1 MRMGIFNAETQR
13 RRMKRNQNEIANL
26 DNIIMNGN
34 QNSFVRNMLSSASL
48 RLCVSILLLAFG
60 TLAQSDGSQQ
70 NKTGR
75 AGTFAI
81 VNARIVTV
89 SGAVIENG
97 TVVIQNGKIT
107 AVGAG
112 VPVPS
117 GAERIDGK
125 GLSVYPGMIDAA
137 SAMGLAEIG
146 QGANATIDA
155 AETGTNNANAKA
167 ISGVNPHSSHINVT
181 RVNGI
186 TTVMS
191 MPAGGV
197 ISGQGAVINLNG
209 STQADMAVEPTA
221 ALVINFPRIAAGGGF
236 GGGGFGGFGGQPVD
250 FNEAVRRRDT
260 QIDDLKKSF
269 TSAANHGRAMDAYAK
284 DKSLPAPAT
293 NLSLEAMVPYV
304 RGEKPIVFTAERERD
319 IKAVVKFV
327 SEMKVKAIIL
337 GGQEAWKA
345 ADDLK
350 KNNIAVIY
358 TNIYGL
364 PVRDDDAYDFLFEGP
379 SKLQQAGVK
388 FAIATGD
395 AGAENRDLPYHAGLA
410 GAYGLSKDEALKAV
424 TLYPA
429 QILGVADRLGSIETG
444 KMANIVVT
452 DGDLLE
458 PRTNVKYLFINGRL
472 LPLTSRHT
480 ELFDSFKDR
489 K

>member
-1 MRMGIFNAETQR
+1 MQEFNLTQR
-13 RRMKRNQNEIANL
+13 RRDAKTLTGKSRRPVLLQSRVACV
-26 DNIIMNGN
+26 
-34 QNSFVRNMLSSASL
+34 FASL
-48 RLCVSILLLAFG
+48 RLCVAILFLAFAAH
-60 TLAQSDGSQQ
+60 AQSDGSQQ

-97 TVVIQNGKIT
+97 TVVIQNGKIS

-112 VPVPS
+112 VSVPS

-137 SAMGLAEIG
+137 TAMGLAEIG

-191 MPAGGV
+191 APSGGM
-197 ISGQGAVINLNG
+197 IAGQGAVINLNG
-209 STQADMAVEPTA
+209 STQADMSVEGTV
-221 ALVINFPRIAAGGGF
+221 ALVVNFPRVVAGGF
-236 GGGGFGGFGGQPVD
+236 GGGGFGGFGGGQQTD
-250 FNEAVRRRDT
+250 FNELIKRRDA
-260 QIDDLKKSF
+260 QIDELKKLF
-269 TSAANHGRAMDAYAK
+269 TNALNHARAMEAYAK
-284 DKSLPAPAT
+284 DKTLPAPAT

-319 IKAVVKFV
+319 IKAIVKFV
-327 SEMKVKAIIL
+327 SEMKVKGIIV
-337 GGQEAWKA
+337 GGQEAWKV

-350 KNNIAVIY
+350 KNNISVIY
-358 TNIYGL
+358 TNIYNL
-364 PVRDDDAYDFLFEGP
+364 PVRDDDPYDFLFEGP

-388 FAIATGD
+388 FAISTGD
-395 AGAENRDLPYHAGLA
+395 SGAENRDLPYHAGLA
-410 GAYGLSKDEALKAV
+410 GAFGLPKDEALKSV

-429 QILGVADRLGSIETG
+429 QILGVSDRLGSIEVG
-444 KMANIVVT
+444 KMANIVVA
-452 DGDLLE
+452 DGDILE
-458 PRTNVKYLFINGRL
+458 PRTNIKYVFINGRL
-472 LPLTSRHT
+472 IPLTSRHT

>member
-1 MRMGIFNAETQR
+1 MELLIFTTETQR
-13 RRMKRNQNEIANL
+13 RGDFYSMDKQVKSNKEKL
-26 DNIIMNGN
+26 L
-34 QNSFVRNMLSSASL
+34 SFLFSVSLCLCVLFSSA
-48 RLCVSILLLAFG
+48 F
-60 TLAQSDGSQQ
+60 AQSDGSQQ

-97 TVVIQNGKIT
+97 TVIIQNGKIT

-112 VPVPS
+112 ASVPS

-137 SAMGLAEIG
+137 TAMGLAEIG
-146 QGANATIDA
+146 QGANATLDA

-191 MPAGGV
+191 APTGG
-197 ISGQGAVINLNG
+197 IIAGQGTVINLNG
-209 STQADMAVEPTA
+209 STQADMTVESTV
-221 ALVINFPRIAAGGGF
+221 ALVINFPRIA
-236 GGGGFGGFGGQPVD
+236 GGGGFGGVGFGGFGAPQLD

-260 QIDDLKKSF
+260 QIDDLKKVF
-269 TSAANHGRAMDAYAK
+269 TTAINHGRAMEAYAK
-284 DKSLPAPAT
+284 DKALPAPAT
-293 NLSLEAMVPYV
+293 NLSLEALVPYV

-319 IKAVVKFV
+319 IRAIVKFV
-327 SEMKVKAIIL
+327 SEMKVKGVIV
-337 GGQEAWKA
+337 GGQEAWKV

-358 TNIYGL
+358 TNIYNL
-364 PVRDDDAYDFLFEGP
+364 PVRADDAYDFLFEAP

-429 QILGVADRLGSIETG
+429 QILGVSDRLGSIEVG
-444 KMANIVVT
+444 KMANVVVA
-452 DGDLLE
+452 DGDILE
-458 PRTNVKYLFINGRL
+458 PRTNIKYVFINGRL
-472 LPLTSRHT
+472 IPLTSRHT